1 MMLLNLS
8 VRFVGEVII
17 DEIEEYFLQWEIFG
31 WCFYVFN
38 LFDFSLLKE
47 KVFVFYV
54 FISFFSMLGECS
66 SCMYF

>member
-66 SCMYF
+66 GCMQF